1 MSHFLMNSF
10 SLRSIAP
17 SRNLL
22 AIAVFLLALTSNA
35 QTPISPRF
43 QLNFAAA
50 DAEKNHIT
58 FRQEGESKDVFDLV
72 ILQKGEEIFRFRDID
87 RMSESLYTFSLVND
101 KFEALAGL
109 NRQATLTSTSNF
121 GTEIL
126 AAYENKQTAYI
137 GILECST
144 KNGATSRM
152 QVAQMFSE
160 DDEAANEGLTDVK
173 DK

>member
-1 MSHFLMNSF
+1 MNSNP
-10 SLRSIAP
+10 LRSIVLL
-17 SRNLL
+17 RNLL
-22 AIAVFLLALTSNA
+22 AISVFLLALPSNA
-35 QTPISPRF
+35 QTVISPRF

-50 DAEKNHIT
+50 DAEKSHIT
-58 FRQEGESKDVFDLV
+58 FRQEAESKESFDLV
-72 ILQKGEEIFRFRDID
+72 ILQKDEEIFRFRNID
-87 RMSESLYTFSLVND
+87 RTGESLYTFSLVND

-109 NRQATLTSTSNF
+109 NRQATLTTNSNF
-121 GTEIL
+121 ATEIL

-160 DDEAANEGLTDVK
+160 DDEPSNEGLTDVK